1 VAGRTA
7 FCAWHW
13 PMPAPFPDG
22 TVATMNGDGA
32 GWVDCLCG
40 GRHWGL
46 FGAAGLLL
54 AVPGPSTRI
63 LLQHRAPWSHQGD
76 TWGLPGGAID
86 SHEDA
91 LAAALRETREETGI
105 SGEGIVVRGQISVS
119 HGPWA
124 YTTLVATIAS
134 PVALTPC
141 AESLALEWVPLHQV
155 GQRAM
160 HPGLKDA
167 WPQLVSLLP

>member
-1 VAGRTA
+1 
-7 FCAWHW
+7 
-13 PMPAPFPDG
+13 M
-22 TVATMNGDGA
+22 
-32 GWVDCLCG
+32 
-40 GRHWGL
+40 
-46 FGAAGLLL
+46 
-54 AVPGPSTRI
+54 
-63 LLQHRAPWSHQGD
+63 
-76 TWGLPGGAID
+76 D